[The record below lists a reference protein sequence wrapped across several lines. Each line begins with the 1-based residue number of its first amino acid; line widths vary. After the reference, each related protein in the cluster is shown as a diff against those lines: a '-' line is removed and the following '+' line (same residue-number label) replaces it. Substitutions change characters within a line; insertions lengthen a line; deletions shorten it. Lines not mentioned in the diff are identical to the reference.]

1 MKALVGSFNQE
12 KVLVGAP
19 SAITNLRRWCKRKF
33 RGNVNTFS
41 KGVLSPG
48 SSEEGGLVA
57 GEEEEVHLQEDEE
70 KLEAGPQH
78 ARQLPAGHQA
88 AAAQAEGEQAAHL
101 DAHVD
106 DGPDTEH

>member
-1 MKALVGSFNQE
+1 M
-12 KVLVGAP
+12 
-19 SAITNLRRWCKRKF
+19 
-33 RGNVNTFS
+33 
-41 KGVLSPG
+41 
-48 SSEEGGLVA
+48 A